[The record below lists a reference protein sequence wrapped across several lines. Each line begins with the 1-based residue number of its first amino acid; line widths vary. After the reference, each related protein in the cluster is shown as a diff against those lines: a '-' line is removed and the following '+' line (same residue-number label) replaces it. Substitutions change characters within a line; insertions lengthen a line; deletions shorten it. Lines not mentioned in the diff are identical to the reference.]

1 MGYLVLSRREGES
14 ITLRVQPGTNAEE
27 LLEHLLLDGITI
39 KLKDIDGSRVKVAIE
54 APLDLQILRSE
65 LEEA

>member
-14 ITLRVQPGTNAEE
+14 ITLRVQPGTNADE
-27 LLEHLLLDGITI
+27 LLEPLLLDGITI

>member
-1 MGYLVLSRREGES
+1 MSYLVLSRREGEM
-14 ITLRVQPGTNAEE
+14 ITLRAQPGTDPDD
-27 LLEHLLLDGITI
+27 LLAQLLLDGITVI
-39 KLKDIDGSRVKVAIE
+39 VKDIEAGRVKIAIE

>member
-1 MGYLVLSRREGES
+1 MSHLVLTRREGEKIS
-14 ITLRVQPGTNAEE
+14 LRVQPGTNPDD
-27 LLEHLLLDGITI
+27 LLAQLLLDGITVTV
-39 KLKDIDGSRVKVAIE
+39 KDIEAGRAKIAIE

>member
-1 MGYLVLSRREGES
+1 MSYLVLSRREGEM
-14 ITLRVQPGTNAEE
+14 ITLRVQPGTDPDD
-27 LLEHLLLDGITI
+27 LLAQLLLDGITVI
-39 KLKDIDGSRVKVAIE
+39 VKDIEAGRVKIAIE